1 MSREDDDNARL
12 CSCFKKYD
20 EIVKQVLM
28 LDELTDS
35 VDSRSRLQ
43 KRKSKKNRRG
53 NSNGGNGSVVDDE
66 SFDEVIVQTIT
77 RFLHDL
83 NTTTVD
89 RTPNPSAG
97 K

>member
-1 MSREDDDNARL
+1 M
-12 CSCFKKYD
+12 KKR
-20 EIVKQVLM
+20 I
-28 LDELTDS
+28 TFG
-35 VDSRSRLQ
+35 LQ
-43 KRKSKKNRRG
+43 KKNRRG

-83 NTTTVD
+83 NTTKVD
-89 RTPNPSAG
+89 RTTNPSAE